1 MIRYTSNRK
10 YANAI
15 KDLNR
20 KYNEKFFNINNRN
33 VAGYDVTNRVWFF
46 DENIVDYNDYLRYAR
61 FTPEQL
67 KYLRHFSTNL
77 TNLFQE
83 IDSKIDFQNFNTR
96 YKFEGDVYSVYKSDT
111 TTVIY
116 LTDSV
121 KGTEKLRVVYYKA
134 FHDDLENT
142 RILVTGS
149 LSIYKGHGEIQLLA
163 DAIYVTR
170 KKTKYQ
176 QQIDTWY
183 DEIYKMDISPEYKQ
197 YSFSN
202 IRYMGVI
209 SNNKTG
215 KGYHDFKS
223 ILKNTNYIIKERFTT
238 LTAENIAKEIKELYE
253 TESVDCICI
262 IRGGGNKYD
271 LLDFNNP
278 LLIKTMYDSGLFIFT
293 AIGHTSDNLICNKF
307 ANYNASTPT
316 ALAMHFKRLQYAE
329 VNKQKENELLLAKN
343 DNNKLQEIIQTL
355 HLENERLKRKINDL
369 IDENENLNEQLK
381 KSKKG
386 FFSKLF
392 G

>member
-163 DAIYVTR
+163 DAI
-170 KKTKYQ
+170 KKPSISNKL
-176 QQIDTWY
+176 IPGMMKFIKW
-183 DEIYKMDISPEYKQ
+183 IYHQNM
-197 YSFSN
+197 SN
-202 IRYMGVI
+202 ILFQI
-209 SNNKTG
+209 F
-215 KGYHDFKS
+215 DIWELFP
-223 ILKNTNYIIKERFTT
+223 IIKQEKDIMI
-238 LTAENIAKEIKELYE
+238 LN
-253 TESVDCICI
+253 
-262 IRGGGNKYD
+262 
-271 LLDFNNP
+271 
-278 LLIKTMYDSGLFIFT
+278 
-293 AIGHTSDNLICNKF
+293 
-307 ANYNASTPT
+307 
-316 ALAMHFKRLQYAE
+316 QY
-329 VNKQKENELLLAKN
+329 
-343 DNNKLQEIIQTL
+343 
-355 HLENERLKRKINDL
+355 
-369 IDENENLNEQLK
+369 
-381 KSKKG
+381 
-386 FFSKLF
+386 
-392 G
+392 